1 MKIPL
6 FHLEKINLKSA
17 FLKEKRRRPGMQ
29 KKFKKK
35 HKTDYH
41 IHTHRTFEPDW
52 LRDANLYIIYN
63 GFCTAKRYK
72 SIIMIICMWIYFYS
86 LIYCYYNG
94 LKNL

>member
-1 MKIPL
+1 MMYLIYAEQPHYTRKKMKIPL

-41 IHTHRTFEPDW
+41 IHTHRTFEPD
-52 LRDANLYIIYN
+52 
-63 GFCTAKRYK
+63 
-72 SIIMIICMWIYFYS
+72 
-86 LIYCYYNG
+86 
-94 LKNL
+94 